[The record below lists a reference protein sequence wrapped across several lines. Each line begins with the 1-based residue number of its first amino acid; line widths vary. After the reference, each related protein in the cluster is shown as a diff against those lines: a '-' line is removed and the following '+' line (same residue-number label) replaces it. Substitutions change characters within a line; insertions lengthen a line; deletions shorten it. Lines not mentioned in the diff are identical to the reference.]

1 LIVPLPVALPP
12 PVIVSQLLELEA
24 VHEQLLPAVTATLPV
39 AAVDDSVR
47 DVGERE

>member
-1 LIVPLPVALPP
+1 MVPLPVALPP
-12 PVIVSQLLELEA
+12 LVIVSQLLELDA

-39 AAVDDSVR
+39 ADVDERFR